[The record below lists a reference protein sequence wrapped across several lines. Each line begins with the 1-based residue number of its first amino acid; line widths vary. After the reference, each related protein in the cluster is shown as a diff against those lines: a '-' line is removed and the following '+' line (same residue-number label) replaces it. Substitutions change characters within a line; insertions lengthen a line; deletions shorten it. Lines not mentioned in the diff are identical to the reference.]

1 MDEDIVIEL
10 ARLRQSVDKQN
21 ELQEEANRVMHS
33 LVATLQETGQAVAD
47 LVEEL
52 GKRGGKKIG

>member
-1 MDEDIVIEL
+1 MDDDIAIEL

-21 ELQEEANRVMHS
+21 ELQEEANGIMRG
-33 LVATLQETGQAVAD
+33 LIATLQETGQAVAD

-52 GKRGGKKIG
+52 ARRGGKKID